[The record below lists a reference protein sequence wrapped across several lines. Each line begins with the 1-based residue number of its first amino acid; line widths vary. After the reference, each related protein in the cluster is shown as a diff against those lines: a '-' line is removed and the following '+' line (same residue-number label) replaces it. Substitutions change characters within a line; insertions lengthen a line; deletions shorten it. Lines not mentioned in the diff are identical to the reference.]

1 MTKFEL
7 YERLWSEMC
16 QKDLFLVEKIYTE
29 EEYQLYKQLVEEN
42 FSIATTVFSEVSRNL
57 KENNLLV

>member
-16 QKDLFLVEKIYTE
+16 QKDLFLVEKTYTE
-29 EEYQLYKQLVEEN
+29 EEYQLYKQLFEEN
-42 FSIATTVFSEVSRNL
+42 FAMTTTVFSEINKKL
-57 KENNLLV
+57 KNKKLLV

>member
-7 YERLWSEMC
+7 YERLWIEMC
-16 QKDLFLVEKIYTE
+16 QKDLFLAEKIYTE
-29 EEYQLYKQLVEEN
+29 EEYQLYKQLFEEN
-42 FSIATTVFSEVSRNL
+42 FALATTVFSEIYKNL